1 MTSERHHLPY
11 TTLPQVQ
18 RGKGIVNRLIAHK
31 QVGARAIHSGITDM
45 PPGASVPAHSHNAEE
60 QVTVIQGTLRI
71 RIGDRTV
78 DCGPCDSTFISAGV
92 EHEFSNI
99 GSERVLV
106 MVIYG
111 TADPTRTFVGT
122 GETVEIGS
130 EGDTFT
136 GR

>member
-1 MTSERHHLPY
+1 MISERHHLPY
-11 TTLPQVQ
+11 SELPQVS
-18 RGKGIVNRLIAHK
+18 RGKGIVNRLIAHRR
-31 QVGARAIHSGITDM
+31 VGARAIHSGITDL

-71 RIGDRTV
+71 RMGDRTV

-92 EHEFSNI
+92 EHEFSNV
-99 GSERVLV
+99 GEGRALV

-111 TADPTRTFVGT
+111 TADPTRTFAGT

-130 EGDTFT
+130 EHDRFT